1 MSPRGCVKSAKYC
14 STMEKEEHS
23 FEVCVLGQE
32 RNGTFLRRVSHVADL
47 LCGKS
52 RDTGLLCGKSGGD
65 MAQGLLLAG
74 PGYKSSPPPT
84 SGCVGCVLVWVW
96 CGGGGGGG

>member
-1 MSPRGCVKSAKYC
+1 
-14 STMEKEEHS
+14 MEKEEHS
-23 FEVCVLGQE
+23 YEVCVLGQE

-52 RDTGLLCGKSGGD
+52 RDTELLCGKSGGD
-65 MAQGLLLAG
+65 MAQGLLLVG

-84 SGCVGCVLVWVW
+84 RQRVCRMCAGVVEVEGNTT
-96 CGGGGGGG
+96 

>member
-23 FEVCVLGQE
+23 YEVCVLGQE

-65 MAQGLLLAG
+65 MAQGLLLVG
-74 PGYKSSPPPT
+74 PGYKSSPLAGVCRMCAGVVEVEGNT
-84 SGCVGCVLVWVW
+84 T
-96 CGGGGGGG
+96 

>member
-14 STMEKEEHS
+14 STMEQQELS
-23 FEVCVLGQE
+23 SEVCVLGQE
-32 RNGTFLRRVSHVADL
+32 RNETFLLRVSHVADL

-65 MAQGLLLAG
+65 MAQGLLLVG
-74 PGYKSSPPPT
+74 PGYKYKSSPLA
-84 SGCVGCVLVWVW
+84 GV
-96 CGGGGGGG
+96 